1 MSIVSLPLNIHIEIA
16 RYLNLHDCLVYSQL
30 SPLCYD
36 VVQYIFAHRDILD
49 FKSVLN
55 NDWQIALSDT
65 ELITVLHAHTRA
77 TMLTN
82 FCVAPH
88 FTSYSALCNYLSLYW
103 HNDYSADTMYWH
115 NDDSADTVY
124 WHIDDTA
131 DTIYTLGHTKGHLY
145 TIQCLAFEGASIRAQ
160 SYLLDSIWSKFDT
173 DHEYRVQID
182 SISSEPYESAT
193 CNYTN
198 WSNVSIDSPYRRC
211 TNCLQAFPFSAQ
223 CVCDVCF
230 GMDTA

>member
-1 MSIVSLPLNIHIEIA
+1 MHIHVPPCSQTCVLPHISLLTLPYVTTSACTGTMITQQIPCTGTMMTQQIPCTGTLMTQQIP
-16 RYLNLHDCLVYSQL
+16 YT
-30 SPLCYD
+30 P
-36 VVQYIFAHRDILD
+36 VV
-49 FKSVLN
+49 
-55 NDWQIALSDT
+55 
-65 ELITVLHAHTRA
+65 
-77 TMLTN
+77 
-82 FCVAPH
+82 
-88 FTSYSALCNYLSLYW
+88 
-103 HNDYSADTMYWH
+103 
-115 NDDSADTVY
+115 
-124 WHIDDTA
+124 
-131 DTIYTLGHTKGHLY
+131 TKGHLY

-182 SISSEPYESAT
+182 SISSEPYESVT